1 MSKKLLMALACSVL
15 LMGLAACGSNDKAS
29 TSEEPKQETK
39 KEDEQKKLDEQ
50 KQEEEQKKIEEQKKA
65 EEQKQLEEQKK
76 AEEQKRLDEQRKQE
90 ETQRQQEEQK
100 KQQEAARAKEQE
112 QQQAGANTV
121 PQQQAAPKQEKVH
134 FANCTDANNAGYYDI
149 TSDSPAYA
157 SHLDR
162 DGDGVACERNKGHK
176 KSSKKH

>member
-29 TSEEPKQETK
+29 TSEEQKQETK
-39 KEDEQKKLDEQ
+39 KEDEK
-50 KQEEEQKKIEEQKKA
+50 KQEDEQKKIEEQKKA
-65 EEQKQLEEQKK
+65 EEQKQAEEQKKLEEQKK
-76 AEEQKRLDEQRKQE
+76 A
-90 ETQRQQEEQK
+90 EEQK

-112 QQQAGANTV
+112 QQKATANTA

-149 TSDSPAYA
+149 TPDSPAYA

>member
-1 MSKKLLMALACSVL
+1 MSKKLFMALACSVL
-15 LMGLAACGSNDKAS
+15 LMGLSACGSNDKAS

-50 KQEEEQKKIEEQKKA
+50 KQDEEQKKIEEQKKA
-65 EEQKQLEEQKK
+65 EEQKKLE
-76 AEEQKRLDEQRKQE
+76 EQRKQE
-90 ETQRQQEEQK
+90 EAQRQQEEQK
-100 KQQEAARAKEQE
+100 KQKAT
-112 QQQAGANTV
+112 ANTA
-121 PQQQAAPKQEKVH
+121 PQQQAAPKQENVH

-149 TSDSPAYA
+149 TPDSPAYA

>member
-15 LMGLAACGSNDKAS
+15 LMGLAACGSNEKAS

-39 KEDEQKKLDEQ
+39 KEDEQKKL
-50 KQEEEQKKIEEQKKA
+50 EEQKKA

-76 AEEQKRLDEQRKQE
+76 AEEQKRLEEQRKQE
-90 ETQRQQEEQK
+90 EAQRQQEEQK

-112 QQQAGANTV
+112 QQKAAANTA

-149 TSDSPAYA
+149 TPDSPAYA

>member
-50 KQEEEQKKIEEQKKA
+50 KR
-65 EEQKQLEEQKK
+65 LEEQKK

-90 ETQRQQEEQK
+90 EAHRQQEEQK

-112 QQQAGANTV
+112 QQKAAANTA
-121 PQQQAAPKQEKVH
+121 PQQQVEPKQQKVH

-149 TSDSPAYA
+149 TPDSPAYA

-162 DGDGVACERNKGHK
+162 DGDGIACERNKGHK

>member
-1 MSKKLLMALACSVL
+1 MSKKLLMALTCSVL

-39 KEDEQKKLDEQ
+39 KEDEQK
-50 KQEEEQKKIEEQKKA
+50 QEEAQKKI
-65 EEQKQLEEQKK
+65 EEQKK

-90 ETQRQQEEQK
+90 EAQRQQEEQK
-100 KQQEAARAKEQE
+100 KQQEAAQAKEQE
-112 QQQAGANTV
+112 QQKTAANTA

-149 TSDSPAYA
+149 TPDSPAYA

>member
-15 LMGLAACGSNDKAS
+15 LMGLAACGSNNKAS

-65 EEQKQLEEQKK
+65 EEQKQAEEQKK

-90 ETQRQQEEQK
+90 EAQRQQEEQK

-112 QQQAGANTV
+112 QQK
-121 PQQQAAPKQEKVH
+121 AAPKQEKVH
-134 FANCTDANNAGYYDI
+134 FANCTDANIAGYYDI
-149 TSDSPAYA
+149 TPDSPAYA

>member
-15 LMGLAACGSNDKAS
+15 LIGLAACGSNDKAS
-29 TSEEPKQETK
+29 TSKEPKQETK
-39 KEDEQKKLDEQ
+39 KED
-50 KQEEEQKKIEEQKKA
+50 EQKKIEEQKKA
-65 EEQKQLEEQKK
+65 EEQKQAEEQKK

-90 ETQRQQEEQK
+90 EAQRQQEEQK
-100 KQQEAARAKEQE
+100 KQQEAAQTKEQE
-112 QQQAGANTV
+112 QQKAAANTA

-149 TSDSPAYA
+149 TPDSPAYA

>member
-39 KEDEQKKLDEQ
+39 KEDEQKK
-50 KQEEEQKKIEEQKKA
+50 IEEQKKA
-65 EEQKQLEEQKK
+65 EEQKQAEEQKKLEEQKK
-76 AEEQKRLDEQRKQE
+76 AEEQK
-90 ETQRQQEEQK
+90 
-100 KQQEAARAKEQE
+100 KQQEVARAKEQE
-112 QQQAGANTV
+112 QQKAAANTA

-149 TSDSPAYA
+149 TPDSPAYA

>member
-1 MSKKLLMALACSVL
+1 M
-15 LMGLAACGSNDKAS
+15 
-29 TSEEPKQETK
+29 
-39 KEDEQKKLDEQ
+39 
-50 KQEEEQKKIEEQKKA
+50 
-65 EEQKQLEEQKK
+65 EEQKK

-90 ETQRQQEEQK
+90 EAQRQQEEQK
-100 KQQEAARAKEQE
+100 KQQEAAQAKEQE
-112 QQQAGANTV
+112 QQKAAANTA

-149 TSDSPAYA
+149 TPDSPAYA

-176 KSSKKH
+176 KI

>member
-29 TSEEPKQETK
+29 TSEKPKQETK
-39 KEDEQKKLDEQ
+39 KEDEQKKVDKQ
-50 KQEEEQKKIEEQKKA
+50 K
-65 EEQKQLEEQKK
+65 
-76 AEEQKRLDEQRKQE
+76 
-90 ETQRQQEEQK
+90 QEEQK
-100 KQQEAARAKEQE
+100 KQQEAAQVKEQE
-112 QQQAGANTV
+112 QQKTAANTA
-121 PQQQAAPKQEKVH
+121 PKQQAAPKQEKVH

-149 TSDSPAYA
+149 TPDSPAYA

>member
-1 MSKKLLMALACSVL
+1 MVFFSLSPKSEKAKDTKVKTT
-15 LMGLAACGSNDKAS
+15 AA
-29 TSEEPKQETK
+29 EVKQEDK
-39 KEDEQKKLDEQ
+39 DKQKENEEKQKAEEQKKLDEQ
-50 KQEEEQKKIEEQKKA
+50 KK
-65 EEQKQLEEQKK
+65 LEEQKK

-90 ETQRQQEEQK
+90 EAQRQQEEQK
-100 KQQEAARAKEQE
+100 KQQEAAQAKEQE
-112 QQQAGANTV
+112 
-121 PQQQAAPKQEKVH
+121 QQAAPKQEKVH

-149 TSDSPAYA
+149 TPDSPAYA

>member
-1 MSKKLLMALACSVL
+1 
-15 LMGLAACGSNDKAS
+15 
-29 TSEEPKQETK
+29 
-39 KEDEQKKLDEQ
+39 
-50 KQEEEQKKIEEQKKA
+50 
-65 EEQKQLEEQKK
+65 
-76 AEEQKRLDEQRKQE
+76 EEQKRLDEQRKQE
-90 ETQRQQEEQK
+90 EAQRQQEEQK

-112 QQQAGANTV
+112 QQKAAANTA

-149 TSDSPAYA
+149 TPDSPAYA

>member
-39 KEDEQKKLDEQ
+39 KEDEQKQ
-50 KQEEEQKKIEEQKKA
+50 AEEQKKLEEQKKA
-65 EEQKQLEEQKK
+65 EEQKQAEEQKK

-90 ETQRQQEEQK
+90 EAQRQQEEQK

-112 QQQAGANTV
+112 QQKAAANTA
-121 PQQQAAPKQEKVH
+121 PQQQVALKQEKVH

-149 TSDSPAYA
+149 TPDSPAYA